1 MPVQRCAEGRKMGWK
16 YGKTGKC
23 YTGKDGKAKAAKQ
36 GRAIEASQAKRAK

>member
-1 MPVQRCAEGRKMGWK
+1 MPVQRCTENGKMGWK

-23 YTGKDGKAKAAKQ
+23 YAGKDGKAKAARQ